1 MRIGII
7 GGGPAGIEA
16 ALAVR
21 HANAEA
27 TLFTAEPVL
36 PYFRPRLVG
45 VAMGQVAPDAIAM
58 HPAEWYSERGIC
70 LRMGE
75 PVAALDIAARRVQ
88 TAAGASTSF
97 DAIVIATGSK
107 PVRPRFAGE
116 TSVSPVF
123 TLWSLADAN
132 AIRNRAHPGSRLVVI
147 GGGILGLECAL
158 RARERQMEVTV
169 VEKLPRLL
177 PMRFGEAASAL
188 LQSVLKGKGISF
200 RIGQAVTGI
209 HTTPAS
215 DGSIRVHLSE
225 GAPIDA
231 DLALVCIGAGPDL
244 SLARQAGLATGR
256 GILTDAFLQAA
267 PGIWVAGDVSEAAG
281 RPAIG
286 MVRESAAQGRT
297 AGANVLSG
305 LSGGAQQP
313 FVPEI
318 APISLHCAGVDL
330 CAAGQVGGVG
340 VFEQRL
346 DNGERAGVLRM
357 VTRNASRL
365 VGVQMIGSREG
376 FEELVRGISLQA
388 TIVPR

>member
-1 MRIGII
+1 M
-7 GGGPAGIEA
+7 
-16 ALAVR
+16 ALR
-21 HANAEA
+21 HENAEV
-27 TLFTAEPVL
+27 TLFTAEPAL

-58 HPAEWYSERGIC
+58 HPEGWYSERGIC

-75 PVAALDIAARRVQ
+75 PVTALDISTRRAQ
-88 TAAGASTSF
+88 TASGASSSF

-107 PVRPRFAGE
+107 PVRPRFFGE
-116 TSVSPVF
+116 TPESPVF
-123 TLWSLADAN
+123 TLWSLADAT
-132 AIRNRAHPGSRLVVI
+132 AIRSRVRPGCHLVVI

-158 RARERQMEVTV
+158 RAREQHLDVTV

-177 PMRFGEAASAL
+177 PMQLGEATSTL
-188 LQSVLKGKGISF
+188 LRSVLEGKGICL
-200 RIGQAVTGI
+200 RTGNAVTGI
-209 HTTPAS
+209 HTS
-215 DGSIRVHLSE
+215 SGSGPSVQVHLCD
-225 GAPIDA
+225 GAPVDA
-231 DLALVCIGAGPDL
+231 DFVIVCIGAGPDL
-244 SLARQAGLATGR
+244 TLARQSGLATGR
-256 GILTDAFLQAA
+256 GILADACLQAA

-281 RPAIG
+281 RPATG
-286 MVRESAAQGRT
+286 TVRESAAQGRT

-318 APISLHCAGVDL
+318 VPISLHCAGVDL